1 MFPRLFSIGGF
12 AVPTYG
18 VLVALGFLAGL
29 WITVTLAKRKGLP
42 AEAISNLAVYCALA
56 GLLGAKLFMFLFDF
70 GDYWRNPRQIFTLE
84 TLQSAGVYQGGF
96 LLALAMAVMYMRR
109 QHLPFGKT
117 ADVFAPGL
125 AAGHAIGRLGCFAAG
140 CCWGAKTGVPW
151 AVTFNNPDT
160 TTGVPHG
167 IPLHPAQLYE
177 SAANLLI
184 FGFLWRRIGKAH
196 ADGEI
201 LGWYL
206 VLYSTARFL
215 IEFLREHEQATHGGL
230 SLTQWIS
237 IGTLA
242 LGMWLLRPGRVR
254 EPAPARRA
262 ITG

>member
-1 MFPRLFSIGGF
+1 MFPRLFSIGSF

-42 AEAISNLAVYCALA
+42 GETISNLAVYCALA

-70 GDYWRNPRQIFTLE
+70 GDYWRNPGQIFTLE

-96 LLALAMAVMYMRR
+96 LLALAMAVVYMRR
-109 QHLPFGKT
+109 QRLPFGKT

-140 CCWGAKTGVPW
+140 CCWGSKTGVPW

-184 FGFLWRRIGKAH
+184 FAFLWRRIGKPH

-206 VLYSTARFL
+206 ALYSTARFF
-215 IEFLREHEQATHGGL
+215 IEFLREHEQATHWGL

-242 LGMWLLRPGRVR
+242 MGMWLLRPGRAT
-254 EPAPARRA
+254 EPAPAR
-262 ITG
+262 